1 MKFDE
6 SEVRRK
12 IRSKITRYRK
22 EAGKTQEDV
31 AKYVGKNSKTV
42 ASWEQGYS
50 LPDIETFLKL
60 AIYYNKSVS
69 EMFDLDDN

>member
-12 IRSKITRYRK
+12 IRAKIIRYRK
-22 EAGKTQEDV
+22 EAGRTQEDV
-31 AKYVGKNSKTV
+31 AIYVGKKPKTI

-60 AIYYNKSVS
+60 AKYYNKSVS
-69 EMFDLDDN
+69 EMFNIEEE